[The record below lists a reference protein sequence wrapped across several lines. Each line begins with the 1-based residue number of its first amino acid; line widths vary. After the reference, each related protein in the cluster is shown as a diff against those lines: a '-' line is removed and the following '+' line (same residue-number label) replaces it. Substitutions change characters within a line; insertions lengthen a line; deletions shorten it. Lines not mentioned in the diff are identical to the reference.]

1 MPLPGLS
8 GAAAERYGATPSSA
22 GCPMPYRFN
31 EPRRHK
37 IPRARYR
44 VQNWPEY
51 DRALQRRGDLTGWVT
66 PEAIAVWGP
75 PRTGRRGRPRDYSD
89 VAIETGHLLLRSL
102 ATLLGLDI
110 GVPDHTTF
118 SRRRPGLTLARLL
131 AKAERTGPVHV
142 VIDSTG
148 LKVYGA
154 SEWLSEKH
162 GECGQRTW
170 RKLHLAV
177 DPNSGEILACELT
190 TIEEGDAALV
200 GPLLDQIT
208 SPIAS
213 VTTDGAYDGKPVYR
227 AVAERQPDPPVA
239 VVIPPRASAVPSP
252 TADTAPSQRD
262 QHIRMIRDKGR
273 LGWQKAVGYGR
284 RSLGETAVFRY
295 KTIIGRS
302 LRARTL
308 PSQKTEAQVA
318 CSVLNRMTRLG
329 MPVSQRIA

>member
-1 MPLPGLS
+1 M
-8 GAAAERYGATPSSA
+8 
-22 GCPMPYRFN
+22 
-31 EPRRHK
+31 
-37 IPRARYR
+37 
-44 VQNWPEY
+44 
-51 DRALQRRGDLTGWVT
+51 
-66 PEAIAVWGP
+66 
-75 PRTGRRGRPRDYSD
+75 
-89 VAIETGHLLLRSL
+89 AIETGHLLRLAFGRPWRQTEGLLRSL

-118 SRRRPGLTLARLL
+118 SRRSPGLTLASSL
-131 AKAERTGPVHV
+131 AQAQRTGPVHV
-142 VIDSTG
+142 VINSTG

-154 SEWLSEKH
+154 GEWLTEKH
-162 GECGQRTW
+162 DERGQRTW

-213 VTTDGAYDGKPVYR
+213 VTADGAYDGEPVYR
-227 AVAERQPDPPVA
+227 AVAERQPAPPAA

-295 KTIIGRS
+295 KTIIGRG

-308 PSQKTEAQVA
+308 PSQKTEARVA